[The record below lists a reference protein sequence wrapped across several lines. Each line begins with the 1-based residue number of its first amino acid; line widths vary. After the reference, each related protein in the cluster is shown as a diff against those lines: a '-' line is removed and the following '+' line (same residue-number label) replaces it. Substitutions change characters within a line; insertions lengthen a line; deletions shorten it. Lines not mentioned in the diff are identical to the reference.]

1 MAALLRKASP
11 DLILPSDILLQSD
24 QVKPTEERNR
34 PYPPTLIYHGRS
46 DERISPDSSK
56 RFLDM
61 IRTAEPVAATM
72 DALASGGFSISSST
86 SSSFHETEK
95 RKDQSQISTSDSSNN
110 NDELR
115 TKEVALRCI
124 EQNPNHTSRYLY
136 LEMEGTN
143 SGHAFDALL
152 PREMRQP
159 PFSKISP
166 KSIGDR
172 YMASLIHV
180 ERFIQHWLLEGSA
193 ERAAAQK
200 ARRREAEERSDG
212 ILGESD
218 ATKSE
223 GKGVEGA
230 RIKLPVRGPR
240 L

>member
-1 MAALLRKASP
+1 LTLFIYPFFGFDQDRLDALLRKASP
-11 DLILPSDILLQSD
+11 NLVLPSDVLLQNPNS
-24 QVKPTEERNR
+24 KSSRNQ
-34 PYPPTLIYHGRS
+34 PYPPTLIYHGQN

-56 RFLDM
+56 RFLDA

-72 DALASGGFSISSST
+72 DTLATGGFSNNYSFNETRTRKSQNQTTT
-86 SSSFHETEK
+86 S
-95 RKDQSQISTSDSSNN
+95 
-110 NDELR
+110 
-115 TKEVALRCI
+115 EVALRCVS
-124 EQNPNHTSRYLY
+124 QNPNYTSRYLY

-152 PREMRQP
+152 PREMRQS
-159 PFSKISP
+159 PFSKICP

-172 YMASLIHV
+172 YKASLIHV

-200 ARRREAEERSDG
+200 ARRQAQERRDKTSTETNTEKD
-212 ILGESD
+212 
-218 ATKSE
+218 SE
-223 GKGVEGA
+223 NCGGA